1 MKPRVF
7 KTRVFERIY
16 WRLAMKRNK
25 KSPILD
31 AIYETA
37 CDLHSCGAFTDE
49 QMKKYEQLSPKPSP
63 VDIDPDVF
71 EYLNKKC
78 DFNTE
83 KMRILIN
90 DLLRKEFE
98 TARSDS

>member
-1 MKPRVF
+1 MKKF
-7 KTRVFERIY
+7 KENSVIFE
-16 WRLAMKRNK
+16 AV
-25 KSPILD
+25 
-31 AIYETA
+31 YETA
-37 CDLHSCGAFTDE
+37 RDLHSCGAFTDE
-49 QMKKYEQLSPKPSP
+49 QMKKYEQLAPKPSP

-78 DFNTE
+78 DFNAE
-83 KMRILIN
+83 KIRVLIN

>member
-1 MKPRVF
+1 
-7 KTRVFERIY
+7 
-16 WRLAMKRNK
+16 MKRNK

-37 CDLHSCGAFTDE
+37 CDLHGCGAFTDE
-49 QMKKYEQLSPKPSP
+49 QMKKYEQLAPKPSP

-78 DFNTE
+78 DFNPE
-83 KMRILIN
+83 KMRVLIN